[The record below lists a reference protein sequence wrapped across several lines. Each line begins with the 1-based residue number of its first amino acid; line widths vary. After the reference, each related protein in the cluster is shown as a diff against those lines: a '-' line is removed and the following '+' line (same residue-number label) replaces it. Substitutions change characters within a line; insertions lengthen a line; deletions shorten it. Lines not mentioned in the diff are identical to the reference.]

1 MKYFITLLFVMKMVK
16 DSLHVY
22 WKGIKVCMI
31 KTWAVLFTFQNYL
44 RKKVFVFHLKSLL
57 ILLSKY

>member
-1 MKYFITLLFVMKMVK
+1 MKMVK